1 MQAKEFIKRAKA
13 WRNEKW
19 SLSKAGKP
27 KSYLISLLVLKAY
40 ENARERGVSTS
51 STSLKSK
58 FQQKQNFDH

>member
-19 SLSKAGKP
+19 LHSHVGKP

-51 STSLKSK
+51 STSIIARE
-58 FQQKQNFDH
+58 